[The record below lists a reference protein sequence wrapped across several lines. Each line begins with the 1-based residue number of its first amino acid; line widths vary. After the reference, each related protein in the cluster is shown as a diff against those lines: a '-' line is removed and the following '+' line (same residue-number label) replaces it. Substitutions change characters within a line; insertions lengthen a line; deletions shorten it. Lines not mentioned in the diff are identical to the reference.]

1 MKSSEAELREIA
13 VYAPIGLAALCAEKV
28 LPLLKE
34 ESANLR
40 QQVPAARF
48 IGQMATQQAKIQLQN
63 RRDLGHKQL
72 SALLEMG
79 NSVMTQFAG
88 WSQCGAKGS
97 GSAEQSAPSST
108 AGASVASEA
117 SAMVP
122 PASIIDEA
130 DLSTSTTPP
139 VELRAI
145 EGYDNLSAPQI
156 ISLLEDLNVLERE
169 EVESYERA
177 NRQRRTILNRIVQL
191 RSV

>member
-108 AGASVASEA
+108 AGASVAS
-117 SAMVP
+117 AMVP

>member
-1 MKSSEAELREIA
+1 
-13 VYAPIGLAALCAEKV
+13 
-28 LPLLKE
+28 
-34 ESANLR
+34 
-40 QQVPAARF
+40 
-48 IGQMATQQAKIQLQN
+48 
-63 RRDLGHKQL
+63 
-72 SALLEMG
+72 
-79 NSVMTQFAG
+79 
-88 WSQCGAKGS
+88 
-97 GSAEQSAPSST
+97 
-108 AGASVASEA
+108 
-117 SAMVP
+117 MVP

>member
-1 MKSSEAELREIA
+1 MNSFEAELRDIA
-13 VYAPIGLAALCAEKV
+13 VYAPIGLAALCVEKV
-28 LPLLKE
+28 LPVLKE

-48 IGQMATQQAKIQLQN
+48 IGQMATQQAKIQLRN
-63 RRDLGHKQL
+63 RRDLGQEQL
-72 SALLEMG
+72 TSLLEMG

-97 GSAEQSAPSST
+97 GSAPQSAPSS
-108 AGASVASEA
+108 AGGAPGTST
-117 SAMVP
+117 MVP
-122 PASIIDEA
+122 PEFIVDESDPSA
-130 DLSTSTTPP
+130 PTIPP

-156 ISLLEDLNVLERE
+156 ISLLEELSVLERE
-169 EVESYERA
+169 EVEAYERA

-191 RSV
+191 RTV